1 MRKHLTVVALAVLAL
16 TAMAQQAQAPVAIT
30 AEPHHHLVVD
40 NKYVRA
46 FAFSVNPGD
55 TTLMHKHEHDYL
67 GIFIGDST
75 GTNTKEG
82 GQPTPATFKDG
93 DVKFAAAGVVHAV
106 AGTGSAPV
114 RNATIE
120 LLQPTTNPKACTESC
135 AVSIPCDSA
144 DKSKCATGNKAFSS
158 DQWTVTIFTL
168 PVGSKYAEHTHAG
181 PYLTVELTD
190 SDVTM
195 NVKGKS
201 SKAHSKAGDIKWH
214 EPETHSV
221 TNTGKTP
228 AKVAVLKFSPS
239 K

>member
-30 AEPHHHLVVD
+30 AEPHHHLVVE
-40 NKYVRA
+40 NQYVRA

-55 TTLMHKHEHDYL
+55 TTLMHKHERDYL

-82 GQPTPATFKDG
+82 AQPTPATFKDG

-106 AGTGSAPV
+106 AGTGNNPV

-135 AVSIPCDSA
+135 TVSIPCDSA
-144 DKSKCATGNKAFSS
+144 DKSKCVTGSKAYSA

-168 PVGSKYAEHTHAG
+168 PAGARYAEHTHAG
-181 PYLTVELTD
+181 PYLTIALAD
-190 SDVTM
+190 ADVTM

-201 SKAHSKAGDIKWH
+201 SKAHEKTGDIQWH
-214 EPETHSV
+214 EPETHAV

-228 AKVAVLKFSPS
+228 AKVAVLEFTPAK
-239 K
+239 